1 MIEPCCVEQKVCWML
16 REEKNHA
23 VMMQTNGDVTLEHW
37 MKGVMLLSGERPR
50 TVTIAVPELTAAMQR
65 VVCRFLKPEWV
76 KTVRILSEKRIVKS
90 EKFATAAEPSPT
102 EQPAVSEKRIVKSE
116 KFATAEPSPTEQP
129 AVSEELLGFIREGR
143 VELAADEQARLGL
156 LIFSGTDGTVVI
168 QGEMLEAVTPGLR
181 MYSGLFGN
189 NGSKAVMDAIGAF
202 EALFR
207 SRRYEVAALPQQT
220 GQEKPKRVRK
230 GRVKK

>member
-1 MIEPCCVEQKVCWML
+1 M
-16 REEKNHA
+16 KN
-23 VMMQTNGDVTLEHW
+23 
-37 MKGVMLLSGERPR
+37 
-50 TVTIAVPELTAAMQR
+50 
-65 VVCRFLKPEWV
+65 EW
-76 KTVRILSEKRIVKS
+76 KK
-90 EKFATAAEPSPT
+90 AEADGGWQS
-102 EQPAVSEKRIVKSE
+102 K
-116 KFATAEPSPTEQP
+116 
-129 AVSEELLGFIREGR
+129 
-143 VELAADEQARLGL
+143 LAADEQARLGL

-168 QGEMLEAVTPGLR
+168 EGEMLEAVTPGLR

-230 GRVKK
+230 GRVKRL

>member
-90 EKFATAAEPSPT
+90 EE
-102 EQPAVSEKRIVKSE
+102 
-116 KFATAEPSPTEQP
+116 FATAEPSPTEQP
-129 AVSEELLGFIREGR
+129 AVSEELLGFIRDGR

-168 QGEMLEAVTPGLR
+168 EGEMLEAVTPGLR

-207 SRRYEVAALPQQT
+207 SRRYEVAPLPQQT

-230 GRVKK
+230 GRVKRL

>member
-90 EKFATAAEPSPT
+90 EKFATA
-102 EQPAVSEKRIVKSE
+102 
-116 KFATAEPSPTEQP
+116 EPSPTEQP
-129 AVSEELLGFIREGR
+129 AVSEELLGFIRDGR

-168 QGEMLEAVTPGLR
+168 EGEMLEAVTPGLR

-230 GRVKK
+230 GRVKRL

>member
-1 MIEPCCVEQKVCWML
+1 ML

-102 EQPAVSEKRIVKSE
+102 EQPAVSE
-116 KFATAEPSPTEQP
+116 
-129 AVSEELLGFIREGR
+129 ELLGFIRDGR

-168 QGEMLEAVTPGLR
+168 EGEMLEAVTPGLR

-230 GRVKK
+230 GRVKRL

>member
-76 KTVRILSEKRIVKS
+76 KTVRILSEKRM
-90 EKFATAAEPSPT
+90 EKGRGRRRM
-102 EQPAVSEKRIVKSE
+102 AV
-116 KFATAEPSPTEQP
+116 
-129 AVSEELLGFIREGR
+129 
-143 VELAADEQARLGL
+143 
-156 LIFSGTDGTVVI
+156 
-168 QGEMLEAVTPGLR
+168 
-181 MYSGLFGN
+181 
-189 NGSKAVMDAIGAF
+189 
-202 EALFR
+202 
-207 SRRYEVAALPQQT
+207 QT
-220 GQEKPKRVRK
+220 G
-230 GRVKK
+230 G